1 MPNFDVYI
9 SVNISQVLIK
19 NTDIMNHSTGAIK
32 LSPNVSAI
40 LFHMFFT
47 TEMFFTYGLFKTCF
61 WFPTYIL
68 VFR

>member
-9 SVNISQVLIK
+9 SVNISQILIK
-19 NTDIMNHSTGAIK
+19 NTDTMNYSTGAIK
-32 LSPNVSAI
+32 LSSKVSAI

-47 TEMFFTYGLFKTCF
+47 IEMFFTYGLLKTCF
-61 WFPTYIL
+61 WFPTYIS